1 MQATLSKHASNAK
14 AIRTFVAVSIP
25 PVDQD
30 MLAGIIGALEP
41 ERALLKLVQ
50 PDLLH
55 ITLRFLGLVAP
66 ERVER
71 VSAAAVATAGAARP
85 FLVTI
90 AGLGAFPNERAPR
103 VLWAGI
109 LANEGLSLLRDLARS
124 LDDSLAAEGFE
135 RESRTFSPHITLA
148 RTRDRITA
156 DERERVA
163 SALHRLRTRD
173 IPARSFWVR
182 DVIVMRSD
190 PGPAGPR
197 YTPMLTAPLSG
208 APAVG

>member
-1 MQATLSKHASNAK
+1 MQATLSKHASDART
-14 AIRTFVAVSIP
+14 IRTFVAVSIP
-25 PVDQD
+25 RVDQD

-41 ERALLKLVQ
+41 ERAVLKPVR

-55 ITLRFLGLVAP
+55 ITLRFLGPVAP

-71 VSAAAVATAGAARP
+71 VSAAAVATAGAAQP
-85 FLVTI
+85 FRATI
-90 AGLGAFPNERAPR
+90 AGVGAFPSERAPR

-109 LANEGLSLLRDLARS
+109 LANEGLSDLRDLTRS
-124 LDDSLAAEGFE
+124 LDDSLAAEGFG

-156 DERERVA
+156 ADRERVA
-163 SALHRLRTRD
+163 GALRRLRTRD

-190 PGPAGPR
+190 PGPSGPR
-197 YTPMLTAPLSG
+197 YTPMLTAPLGG
-208 APAVG
+208 APL